1 MNTEQWQ
8 SFKTNID
15 SLRDKAV
22 KWLNWMA
29 LTIAGVDFSGV
40 LSSLPQIQPYLPSN
54 MYQKALAVAGI
65 ASFISHNFLKH
76 RAP

>member
-1 MNTEQWQ
+1 MTTEQWQ
-8 SFKTNID
+8 GMKIKLD
-15 SLRDKAV
+15 ALRDKAI
-22 KWLNWMA
+22 KWLNWVA

-40 LSSLPQIQPYLPSN
+40 LSSLPQIQPFLPPN
-54 MYQKALAVAGI
+54 LYQKALAVAGI